1 MKVRSTTICCVQKDG
16 SVAMAGDGQVSI
28 GQTAVKHGA
37 AKVRTVYKDN
47 VLVGFAGAAAD
58 AFALMSRFEAKL
70 EEYRGNLTRAA
81 VELAKEWRT
90 DRVLRRLEAFLAA
103 ADREKS
109 FVISGTGDVIEPD
122 DGIIGIGSGGAFA
135 TAAARALLAHTDLT
149 ARAIAEEAMA
159 IAASLDVYTND
170 RITLLELKAE

>member
-1 MKVRSTTICCVQKDG
+1 
-16 SVAMAGDGQVSI
+16 MAGDGQVSI

-37 AKVRTVYKDN
+37 AKVRLVYKDS

-58 AFALMSRFEAKL
+58 AFSLLGRFEAKL
-70 EEYRGNLTRAA
+70 EEFRGNLSRAS

-90 DRVLRRLEAFLAA
+90 DRVLRRLEAFLAV

-109 FVISGTGDVIEPD
+109 FVLSGTGDVIEPD
-122 DGIIGIGSGGAFA
+122 DGVIGIGSGGAYA
-135 TAAARALLAHTDLT
+135 TAAARALLTHTELE
-149 ARAIAEEAMA
+149 AGAIVEEAMA

-170 RITLLELKAE
+170 KLTVVELKA